1 MSVII
6 DFEGFLLNQHH
17 FIVKEFAFY
26 NLTTNERMC
35 YFFQSP
41 KLYLNESQTRVVIW
55 LTKNIHGIEWNY
67 GSTEFDYI
75 YKIIH
80 RITRIANTVIYVK
93 GEDKKRY
100 ITELC
105 GNKKKVVNLE
115 TIGCPKFEHLYY
127 PQNLCGLPRHIE
139 TNHCALKK
147 VVALAT
153 WYRYATHQG

>member
-6 DFEGFLLNQHH
+6 DFEGFLLANRQVV
-17 FIVKEFAFY
+17 VKEFAYY
-26 NLTTNERMC
+26 NLSTDERMC

-41 KLYLNESQTRVVIW
+41 KLFLDESQIRVVNW
-55 LTKNIHGIEWNY
+55 LTRNIHGIEWNY
-67 GSTEFDYI
+67 GSTDFDYI

-80 RITRIANTVIYVK
+80 NITRIKNTIIYVK
-93 GEDKKRY
+93 GEDKKRF
-100 ITELC
+100 IGQIC
-105 GNKKKVVNLE
+105 RNQKRVINLE
-115 TIGCPKFEHLYY
+115 TIGCPKFQDLYY